1 MISDYEKSII
11 GTFSKGLLERINDD
25 EKMRDDVEIYFTIT
39 KFDND
44 YGFSLIHQEE
54 NLEEQQDQ
62 QQNEPN
68 FANEDMPKPS
78 AENIQN
84 GTDALNNLIDNQNV
98 DTSNINN
105 LSGENIGHRMY
116 PQQSNE
122 NVNSPEIHK
131 QEVLK

>member
-1 MISDYEKSII
+1 
-11 GTFSKGLLERINDD
+11 
-25 EKMRDDVEIYFTIT
+25 MRDDVEIYFTIT

-78 AENIQN
+78 AENIHN
-84 GTDALNNLIDNQNV
+84 GADALNNLIDNQNV

-131 QEVLK
+131 QEALK